1 MYNWARKLS
10 VIRSSGVSAIQG
22 LLKYCSQWKAIGTF
36 RIVRYIVICPL
47 FRGCLSIAVNGRAV
61 GTFRIVCY
69 SGVSVK
75 RGSTVFTVQENMMSC
90 ILGQHRTQSAC
101 AYHHQSV
108 TVDCGRGSGS
118 VEGRGGGW
126 MKERKGEGKGGR
138 RERRTLV

>member
-1 MYNWARKLS
+1 MCTIGHENCQLY
-10 VIRSSGVSAIQG
+10 GVAG
-22 LLKYCSQWKAIGTF
+22 
-36 RIVRYIVICPL
+36 CPL
-47 FRGCLSIAVNGRAV
+47 FRGYLSIAVNGRQSGLSELSV
-61 GTFRIVCY
+61 ISLYVRY